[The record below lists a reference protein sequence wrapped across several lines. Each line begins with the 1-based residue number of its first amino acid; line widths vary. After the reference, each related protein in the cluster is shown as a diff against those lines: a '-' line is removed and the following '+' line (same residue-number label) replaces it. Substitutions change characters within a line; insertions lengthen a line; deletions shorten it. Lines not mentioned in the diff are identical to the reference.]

1 MLALTVQQVVGYLKE
16 LIESNAT
23 LGDLWISGEISN
35 LSRSAAGHIYFTLK
49 DEAAQMRC
57 AFFKRANAGMKLE
70 HGDAVLAHG
79 YVSVYEQRGELNFVV
94 DFVHPQGAGVLNAQF
109 ERLRQALE
117 AEGLFDE
124 ARKRPLPPFPR
135 RIGVVT
141 SPTGAVLHDIIT
153 VVGRRWPL
161 AEIVLAPT
169 AVQGEAAAPGIV
181 SALADLNE
189 RGDVDV
195 IIVARG
201 GGSQE
206 DLWPFNDE
214 RVPRAIYASRVPVV
228 SAVGH
233 ETDFTLADFAADLR
247 APTPSVAGEL
257 VVPDQIELAM
267 RVGGYVGALES
278 WARQALDDRRD
289 ALDRLVDALED
300 VQPDICAARE
310 RLDRLLAGCEERL
323 RRAIERSLA
332 LVEARELQLG
342 SLSPLAVLGRGY
354 AVVQRV
360 DGGIVTH
367 VRDAGAGDLVSIRVQ
382 DGALAAEVK
391 QGGQIR

>member
-35 LSRSAAGHIYFTLK
+35 LSRSSAGHVYFTLK
-49 DEAAQMRC
+49 DEAAQLRC
-57 AFFKRANAGMKLE
+57 AFFRRANAGMQIA
-70 HGDAVLAHG
+70 HGDAVIAHG
-79 YVSVYEQRGELNFVV
+79 RVSIYEQRGELNFIV
-94 DFVHPQGAGVLNAQF
+94 DFVNPQGAGILNAQF
-109 ERLRQALE
+109 ERLKQLLE

-135 RIGVVT
+135 RIGIVT

-161 AEIVLAPT
+161 AEIVLAPS

-181 SALADLNE
+181 AALADLNE
-189 RGDVDV
+189 HGNVDV

-267 RVGGYVGALES
+267 RVGGDVGALVS
-278 WARQALDDRRD
+278 CMRQALDDRRD
-289 ALDRLVDALED
+289 ALERLVEALDDA
-300 VQPDICAARE
+300 QPDVAAARE
-310 RLDRLLAGCEERL
+310 RTERILAAAEERL
-323 RRAIERSLA
+323 RRAIERSRA
-332 LVEARELQLG
+332 LVEARALQLG
-342 SLSPLAVLGRGY
+342 SLSPQAVLGRGY
-354 AVVQRV
+354 AVVQRL
-360 DGGIVTH
+360 DGGIVAR

-391 QGGQIR
+391 

>member
-1 MLALTVQQVVGYLKE
+1 
-16 LIESNAT
+16 
-23 LGDLWISGEISN
+23 
-35 LSRSAAGHIYFTLK
+35 
-49 DEAAQMRC
+49 
-57 AFFKRANAGMKLE
+57 
-70 HGDAVLAHG
+70 
-79 YVSVYEQRGELNFVV
+79 
-94 DFVHPQGAGVLNAQF
+94 
-109 ERLRQALE
+109 
-117 AEGLFDE
+117 
-124 ARKRPLPPFPR
+124 RPLPPFPR
-135 RIGVVT
+135 RIGLVT

-161 AEIVLAPT
+161 AEIVLAPS

-181 SALADLNE
+181 AALAELNE
-189 RGDVDV
+189 RGNVDV

-267 RVGGYVGALES
+267 RVGGYAGALES
-278 WARQALDDRRD
+278 CVQRALEDRRD
-289 ALDRLVDALED
+289 ALERLAEALED
-300 VQPDICAARE
+300 AQPDIGAARE
-310 RLDRLLAGCEERL
+310 RMERLLAAAEDRL
-323 RRAIERSLA
+323 RRSLERVRA
-332 LVEARELQLG
+332 QVEARALQLG

-360 DGGIVTH
+360 DGGIVTC
-367 VRDAGAGDLVSIRVQ
+367 VRDAEPGDLVGIRVR
-382 DGALAAEVK
+382 DGALAAEIK
-391 QGGQIR
+391 